1 MGVIMYILLCGFPP
15 FVSQSSNQDELFDQ
29 ILSGRFEFMSPYW
42 DDISASAKE
51 LIRGMLQVE
60 VGERFTAAQVLG
72 HPWLEHRQEEGS
84 VRTSWRMDLH
94 LEDRPRSAIEAKG
107 AASVTS

>member
-1 MGVIMYILLCGFPP
+1 
-15 FVSQSSNQDELFDQ
+15 
-29 ILSGRFEFMSPYW
+29 
-42 DDISASAKE
+42 E

-72 HPWLEHRQEEGS
+72 HSWLEHRQDEGS

-107 AASVTS
+107 AASATGCKSGYPVNKGSHQRS